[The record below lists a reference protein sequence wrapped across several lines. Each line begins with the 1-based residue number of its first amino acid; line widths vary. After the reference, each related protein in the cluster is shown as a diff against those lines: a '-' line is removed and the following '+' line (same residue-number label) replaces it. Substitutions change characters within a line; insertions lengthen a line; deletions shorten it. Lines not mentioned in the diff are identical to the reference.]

1 MFARYV
7 RYSLRMGGRSTF
19 ETVAKEIEPLYRGL
33 NGFRNLIVLMEGAL
47 SEYVV
52 LSLWETRGDAEA
64 AGGVRPESP
73 QGLDRTLM
81 GRSGEHTS
89 GIQSRQYLGCRLLL

>member
-19 ETVAKEIEPLYRGL
+19 ETFAKEIDPHYRGL
-33 NGFRNLIVLMEGAL
+33 NGFHSLFVLMEGAL

-52 LSLWETRGDAEA
+52 LSLWETKEDAEA
-64 AGGVRPESP
+64 AGATRPES
-73 QGLDRTLM
+73 QQWLDRTLM
-81 GRSGEHTS
+81 GPPVVRIYELYETRG
-89 GIQSRQYLGCRLLL
+89 

>member
-33 NGFRNLIVLMEGAL
+33 NGFRSLLVLMEGAL
-47 SEYVV
+47 FEYV
-52 LSLWETRGDAEA
+52 LCSLWETKADAEA
-64 AGGVRPESP
+64 AGTVRPES
-73 QGLDRTLM
+73 QQWLDRTLM
-81 GRSGEHTS
+81 GPPVVR
-89 GIQSRQYLGCRLLL
+89 I